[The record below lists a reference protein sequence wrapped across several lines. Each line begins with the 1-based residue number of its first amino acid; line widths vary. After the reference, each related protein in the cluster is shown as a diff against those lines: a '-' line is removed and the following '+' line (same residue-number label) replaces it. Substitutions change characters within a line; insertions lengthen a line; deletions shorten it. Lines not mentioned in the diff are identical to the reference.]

1 MSTLKFDRKLET
13 VELISSSDTNYY
25 HPYPFDME
33 PWEKLKTILS
43 RFGIILSSPYELEF
57 VDDEYQIEPI
67 PGLLGES
74 AGKVVYKG
82 RVIAKGEVDGSNF
95 CDQEGKLTIYI
106 DVLESIYEA
115 K

>member
-1 MSTLKFDRKLET
+1 MATLKFDRKIKT
-13 VELISSSDTNYY
+13 VELISTSDTTYY

-33 PWEKLKTILS
+33 PWEKLKTMLS

-57 VDDEYQIEPI
+57 VDDEYRIQSVPEYF
-67 PGLLGES
+67 GAN
-74 AGKVVYKG
+74 AGNVLYKD
-82 RVIAKGEVDGSNF
+82 RIIAKGRVDGSNY
-95 CDQEGKLTIYI
+95 CDSEGKLTIYM

>member
-57 VDDEYQIEPI
+57 VDDEYHIQPV
-67 PGLLGES
+67 PGYFG
-74 AGKVVYKG
+74 ANDGKVLYKDKI
-82 RVIAKGEVDGSNF
+82 IAKGSVDGSNY
-95 CDQEGKLTIYI
+95 CDREGKLTIYMN
-106 DVLESIYEA
+106 VLESIYEA